1 MNKTNKM
8 GGFALDPIKS
18 DTKTILKA
26 YTTPLRLI
34 SILMGILVFVLNVF
48 LA

>member
-1 MNKTNKM
+1 MNKTKKM

-26 YTTPLRLI
+26 YKSPL
-34 SILMGILVFVLNVF
+34 
-48 LA
+48 